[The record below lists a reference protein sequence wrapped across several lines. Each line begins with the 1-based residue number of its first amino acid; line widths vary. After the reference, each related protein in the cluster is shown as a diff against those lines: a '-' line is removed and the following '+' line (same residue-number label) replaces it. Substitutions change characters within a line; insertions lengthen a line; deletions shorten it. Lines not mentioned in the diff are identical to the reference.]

1 VLHQLRCLHN
11 HLDLDIQQL
20 QLGVGFGC
28 HKELLADSE
37 YPEYGVASRKDGPR
51 GQSGSSYRDSEP
63 ALEDSVH
70 GDRRLD
76 GGTQTDEN
84 PGEPEYD
91 ASLGVEALRVCVHRF
106 PLGGNLV
113 QQDLKRGKRWR
124 VGHEDILARFR
135 GCLVNATP
143 TRSGLLIT
151 SPASCALVGNLRL
164 EKVGT

>member
-1 VLHQLRCLHN
+1 VLYQLCCLHD

-20 QLGVGFGC
+20 QLCVGFGC
-28 HKELLADSE
+28 HDELLADSE
-37 YPEYGVASRKDGPR
+37 YPEYWVASRKDGPC
-51 GQSGSSYRDSEP
+51 GQSGSSYHDSEP

-70 GDRRLD
+70 GDRRLG

-91 ASLGVEALRVCVHRF
+91 AGLGVEALRVCVHRF

-124 VGHEDILARFR
+124 LWHEDILAWS
-135 GCLVNATP
+135 
-143 TRSGLLIT
+143 RS
-151 SPASCALVGNLRL
+151 SADPAFPAS
-164 EKVGT
+164 